1 MGKDLETVDGIQT
14 FKGIPLDRFEF
25 VQHARP
31 ADIAQ
36 PDMILLREKEAR
48 YHEGLYYRSYAMMD
62 GSVQSPTTS
71 DGDFSEYERGLIV
84 LDSDE
89 PKSLDDHAAHGFQGN
104 Q

>member
-31 ADIAQ
+31 VGIAQ
-36 PDMILLREKEAR
+36 PEMILLREKEAR
-48 YHEGLYYRSYAMMD
+48 YHEGLYHRSYTMID
-62 GSVQSPTTS
+62 GSVHSPATS
-71 DGDFSEYERGLIV
+71 DGDFSEYERGRIL
-84 LDSDE
+84 LDSEE
-89 PKSLDDHAAHGFQGN
+89 PNSLDDQAAHGFQGN